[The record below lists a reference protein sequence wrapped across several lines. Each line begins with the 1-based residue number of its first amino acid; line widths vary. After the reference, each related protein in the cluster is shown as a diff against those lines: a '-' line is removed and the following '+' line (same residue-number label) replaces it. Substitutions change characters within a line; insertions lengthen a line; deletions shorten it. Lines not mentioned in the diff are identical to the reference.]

1 MKVEVTESTEEEK
14 RNFVLALT
22 KVVMQD
28 SRKHQIFESDDDEI
42 DMFLEFKQEVVSVN
56 KILIE
61 KNSINRTLFSG
72 LILGDDNIGHLGHSV
87 MPYYQF
93 FEVID
98 GELMLC
104 EIDFA
109 LNF

>member
-1 MKVEVTESTEEEK
+1 MKTEVTQATEEEK
-14 RNFVLALT
+14 RNFVLTLT

-28 SRKHQIFESDDDEI
+28 SRKNQMFDSDDDEI
-42 DMFLEFKQEVVSVN
+42 DMFLEFNKEVVSVS
-56 KILIE
+56 KIVIE
-61 KNSINRTLFSG
+61 KNNITRTLLSG

-93 FEVID
+93 FEVVN
-98 GELMLC
+98 GELIVC
-104 EIDFA
+104 KVDFA

>member
-1 MKVEVTESTEEEK
+1 MKAEVTQVTEKEK
-14 RNFVLALT
+14 RNFVLAYT
-22 KVVMQD
+22 KSVMQD

-42 DMFLEFKQEVVSVN
+42 DMFLEFKQEIVSVN
-56 KILIE
+56 KIVIE
-61 KNSINRTLFSG
+61 KNNITRTLFSG
-72 LILGDDNIGHLGHSV
+72 LILGDDNIGNLGHSV

-93 FEVID
+93 FEVVD
-98 GELMLC
+98 GELILC